1 MLQPADIL
9 LLDEPTNDLDIPTLE
24 VLEANLADFPGCL
37 VLVTHDRYLLDRLST
52 LLLAMNAE
60 AKVEFFAELS
70 QWEQANAQKKTAAKT
85 DSRKESTQTAAPQ
98 KKKLSWKEAR
108 EYEQMEELVM
118 KAEELLD
125 QKRTQL
131 ELPAVT
137 SDPVKLR
144 TAVEEMDA
152 AQEAVDTLYARWA
165 ELEAKQNA

>member
-24 VLEANLADFPGCL
+24 VLEANLAEFPGCI
-37 VLVTHDRYLLDRLST
+37 VLVTHDRYLLDRLSS

-70 QWEQANAQKKTAAKT
+70 QWEQASQTKKTAPKAAA
-85 DSRKESTQTAAPQ
+85 RKDAAPAAPA

-108 EYEQMEELVM
+108 EYEQMEELVT
-118 KAEELLD
+118 KAEETLD

-131 ELPAVT
+131 ERPEVT
-137 SDPVKLR
+137 SDPARL
-144 TAVEEMDA
+144 TAAVQELDA
-152 AQEAVDTLYARWA
+152 AQDVVDVLYARWA
-165 ELEAKQNA
+165 ELEAKQS